1 MRFFHFL
8 MVFLA
13 LPLLAAAR
21 PRLVVVIS
29 VDQLSADLVSRLGQ
43 DLPGGLGRLLR
54 EGSHFSAAYH
64 EHGYTETGPG
74 HSVLLSGRHTAHT
87 GITENNWYDVTT
99 RKWVYC
105 VGDPGVQTFGV
116 AKNEGSSPRWFLGTT
131 LAGWLKDQVPG
142 SRVFTVSGKDRS
154 GILMTGPKADGVF
167 WFEGEAGFTT
177 STAYAPRLPD
187 WLTAHNRAFNAGLED
202 LSLVWSPLD
211 PAEAAAPV
219 RYELPGRTLTLG
231 LPRLLKGVGMPMDK
245 AFWDRFRPSPM
256 FDEAIMGTAEALLE
270 AEGLGGPGRTDLLA
284 VGLSATDYI
293 GHRFGNAGPEMR
305 DQIKRL
311 DRRIGRLLDRVLAR
325 DPGAWVVL
333 AADHG
338 CTDFCE
344 RLQQQGIAARRG
356 IHKDWLARVEQQMAQ
371 LLGVPGPFLNAKA
384 GSMQIWLREDALK
397 ARVRTRQE
405 ILAAAVTVLRGQ
417 PEIAGAWTS
426 EEIAAVVLDPKAG
439 PGQRSIPERI
449 KLSQVPGR
457 SGDILLALAPF
468 FTFDEP
474 PDIVSHGSP
483 WDYDRRIPL
492 LFWGPWQAERRNEP
506 VRTVDLAPTL
516 AKELGLRPAEPV
528 DGRPLMLRPRPA
540 APSR

>member
-1 MRFFHFL
+1 MRFIRCFL
-8 MVFLA
+8 LLLA
-13 LPLLAAAR
+13 LPVLAAAR
-21 PRLVVVIS
+21 PRLVVVVA

-54 EGSHFSAAYH
+54 EGTHFSAAYH

-87 GITENNWYDVTT
+87 GITENNWYDVDTK
-99 RKWVYC
+99 KWVYC
-105 VGDPGVQTFGV
+105 VGDPGVQNLGV
-116 AKNEGSSPRWFLGTT
+116 VKSEGSSPRWFLGTT
-131 LAGWLKDQVPG
+131 LAGWLKEQVPG
-142 SRVFTVSGKDRS
+142 ARAFTVTGKDRS
-154 GILMTGPKADGVF
+154 AILMTGPKADAVY

-177 STAYAPRLPD
+177 STAYARSLPD
-187 WLTAHNRAFNAGLED
+187 WLAARNRAFNAGLED

-211 PAEAAAPV
+211 PAEAIAPV

-256 FDEAIMGTAEALLE
+256 FDEAIFGAAEALMD

-305 DQIKRL
+305 DQFKRL
-311 DRRIGRLLDRVLAR
+311 DRRLGGFLAKVLAR

-371 LLGVPGPFLNAKA
+371 LLGTPGPYLHAKA
-384 GSMQIWLREDALK
+384 GSMQIWLREEALQ
-397 ARVRTRQE
+397 ARLRTRPE

-417 PEIAGAWTS
+417 PEIAGAWTR
-426 EEIAAVVLDPKAG
+426 EEIAALVLDPKAG
-439 PGQRSIPERI
+439 PAQRSIPERI
-449 KLSQVPGR
+449 RLSQVPGR

-492 LFWGPWQAERRNEP
+492 VFWGPWQAERRNEP

-528 DGRPLMLRPRPA
+528 DGRPLVLHPRA
-540 APSR
+540 R